1 MIPEQVIYE
10 SDMNVIFKD
19 EQIKI
24 EYLQS
29 IIETQRKEL
38 IKLRKELRENE
49 R

>member
-10 SDMNVIFKD
+10 SDMDVIFKA